1 MIPAPPELLIIAAFV
16 VLLFG
21 ASRIP
26 KAANAVGR
34 STKEF
39 QRGRSEIEA
48 ELEDDPS

>member
-1 MIPAPPELLIIAAFV
+1 MILAPPELLIVGGII

-26 KAANAVGR
+26 RTANAIGR

-48 ELEDDPS
+48 ELENDQ

>member
-1 MIPAPPELLIIAAFV
+1 MIPAPPEAVIVIGIV

-34 STKEF
+34 STKEL
-39 QRGRSEIEA
+39 QRGRKEIEA
-48 ELEDDPS
+48 ELDEGE